1 MCAHTAVCLCFQR
14 GARRLAGGRRGRS
27 EACRTGACGH
37 LTFSDGWRSCEPRRP
52 IMGCWTWLAPSGLT
66 SPSAASWAM
75 TAPSP
80 SLRLRSEMKG
90 TDGKLKDLST
100 GRSYLFRC
108 LQEKVI
114 TCDDKSLL
122 LKCMK
127 KECFLHALNLQKK
140 PQKQCHY
147 AFYLNMFTA
156 GRYNV
161 GLYN

>member
-1 MCAHTAVCLCFQR
+1 MCAHTAVCFQR

-75 TAPSP
+75 TVPSLR
-80 SLRLRSEMKG
+80 LRLRSEMKG
-90 TDGKLKDLST
+90 TDGKLKDVST
-100 GRSYLFRC
+100 GRSYLYYLFRC
-108 LQEKVI
+108 LLEKII
-114 TCDDKSLL
+114 TYDDNHCYQS
-122 LKCMK
+122 
-127 KECFLHALNLQKK
+127 FLHALNIAKK
-140 PQKQCHY
+140 PKQCQY

-161 GLYN
+161 ELYKQI